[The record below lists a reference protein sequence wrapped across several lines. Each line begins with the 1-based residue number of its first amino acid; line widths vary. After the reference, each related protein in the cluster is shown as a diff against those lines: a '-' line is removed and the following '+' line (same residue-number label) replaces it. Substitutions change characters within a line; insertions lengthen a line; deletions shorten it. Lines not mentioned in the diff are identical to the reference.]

1 MNTLIRCENLI
12 KIYKTEDT
20 EVMALQGLDLKVEKG
35 EMLAVVGK
43 SGSGKSTFLNMLGG
57 LDRPSAGSLYV
68 DGKNLFK
75 MNEQELVTY
84 KKETLGFVWQNNA
97 RNLLPYL
104 SARENIELPM
114 FLRNSRSKKEHSMKI
129 LEMIGMSHKRNNR
142 LDQMSGGEQQ
152 RIAIGVALANNPKIL
167 LADEPT
173 GSVDVRTANFILD
186 VFRELNNSM
195 GLTILIV
202 THDRMLASKV
212 RRVVSIQDGK
222 ISSEKLAKVDYEEYM
237 KNIGS
242 LEEVQ
247 EEFLILDK
255 AGRLQIPR
263 EILQKMGVSDNK
275 VKMEMKEGK
284 VILSAK
290 GNDI

>member
-186 VFRELNNSM
+186 VFRGLNNSM